1 MPTHLVLLSIEGP
14 FPDRGGHVGAGP
26 GVTVD
31 QAPHWSSLGTR
42 FDLEESIA
50 AVVVGGV
57 ALTGGK
63 GTVLGVCLGVITL
76 ALISNGLDLIN
87 VSSYLQMVVIGAIIV
102 FAVIVDQFRTGK
114 KG

>member
-1 MPTHLVLLSIEGP
+1 L
-14 FPDRGGHVGAGP
+14 
-26 GVTVD
+26 
-31 QAPHWSSLGTR
+31 
-42 FDLEESIA
+42 ESIA

-63 GTVLGVCLGVITL
+63 GTVLGVGLGVITL

-102 FAVIVDQFRTGK
+102 FAVIADQFRTAK